1 MTGSGIRIA
10 PSVLSAD
17 FGHLADQIALAEEGG
32 ADLLHLDVMDGH
44 FVPNITVG
52 PMIVEA
58 VDRITRLPLDVHLMI
73 DNPESYV
80 NAFIEAGADMI
91 SIHAEACRHLHRTLV
106 AVREKGVAAG
116 VALNPSTPVMNLVN
130 VLEEIDFALVM
141 SVNPGFGGQAFIPQ
155 SVEKIREV
163 REMIV
168 ERDVNVEIEVDG
180 GVTTANVRDIV
191 GAGADIV
198 VAGSF
203 VFKADD
209 VPGAVRSLRE
219 VVTA

>member
-1 MTGSGIRIA
+1 VTGSGIRIA

-32 ADLLHLDVMDGH
+32 ADLLHVDVMDGH

-58 VDRITRLPLDVHLMI
+58 VNRITRLPLDVHLMI
-73 DNPESYV
+73 DSPESYV
-80 NAFIEAGADMI
+80 DDFIEAGADMI

-141 SVNPGFGGQAFIPQ
+141 SVNPGFGGQTFIPQ

-163 REMIV
+163 RAMIA
-168 ERDVNVEIEVDG
+168 ERDANVEIEVDG

-209 VPGAVRSLRE
+209 VPGAVRGLRE

>member
-1 MTGSGIRIA
+1 MDRSIRIA
-10 PSVLSAD
+10 PSMLSAD

-32 ADLLHLDVMDGH
+32 ADLLHLDIMDGH

-52 PMIVEA
+52 PIIVA
-58 VDRITRLPLDVHLMI
+58 AINKLTDLPLDVHLMI
-73 DNPESYV
+73 ENPDAYID
-80 NAFIEAGADMI
+80 AFIDAGADMI
-91 SIHAEACRHLHRTLV
+91 SIHSEACRHLHRTLV
-106 AVREKGVAAG
+106 AIRDRGVAAG

-130 VLEEIDFALVM
+130 VLGEIDFALVM

-155 SVEKIREV
+155 SIEKIQVV
-163 REMIV
+163 RDTIGQ
-168 ERDVNVEIEVDG
+168 RRLDVEIEVDG
-180 GVTTANVRDIV
+180 GITTDNVRDV
-191 GAGADIV
+191 VEAGADII

-209 VPGAVRSLRE
+209 VPGAVRRLRG